1 MNILQMSR
9 INPYTRFAVQL
20 QFPRPRLQ
28 AVLEWDLKWKVWAG
42 ISRTANA
49 GSMPPTKCWI
59 HFTKSG
65 IRNSLTMIFILNFTG
80 RQKKFG
86 TNWLSISWN
95 YGSGFGAGFPE
106 LVNSTC
112 VFIASADSIKPS
124 RKKVIRSS
132 FSEKRQQAND

>member
-9 INPYTRFAVQL
+9 MNPYTRFAVQL

-28 AVLEWDLKWKVWAG
+28 AVLGWDLKWKVWAG

-49 GSMPPTKCWI
+49 GSMPPTKCLV

-65 IRNSLTMIFILNFTG
+65 IRNSLNATNILNFTG

-86 TNWLSISWN
+86 TNWPSILWN
-95 YGSGFGAGFPE
+95 YESGFGAGFPE
-106 LVNSTC
+106 LVNMSC
-112 VFIASADSIKPS
+112 IFILSATPVKNQPV
-124 RKKVIRSS
+124 KK
-132 FSEKRQQAND
+132 